1 MVVDQTLIWALV
13 LLLLFGWVM
22 VYSASVALSDLPK
35 KAHLSMFH
43 YTFRHAFMV
52 VVGVLLACGAALVP
66 TRRWQAW
73 APYLFLAGFAM
84 LVLVLIPPMGVERN
98 GARRWFGFG
107 GIGFQPSEAMKL
119 FCVLFA
125 ADYVVRKQAFIQEFK
140 RGFLPLAIVVG
151 LVGLLLLL
159 QPDLGAFFVI
169 VCIAMGIL
177 FLGGVSGKLFVG
189 LGLTLVATFLTIIW
203 LSPWRRERLF
213 AYIDVWDPK
222 YVEGKGYQ
230 LAHSLIAFGR
240 GEWWGVGLGASVEK
254 LNYLPEAN
262 TDFIMAVVA
271 EELGFVGVA
280 GVVALFYL
288 IVRRAF
294 DIGRQAIALER
305 YFQGLVAQGVAIWL
319 GIQVFINVGVATG
332 LLPTKGLTL
341 PFISHG
347 GSAIVVN
354 LVAMGILLR
363 IDWETRRMMRGL
375 KV

>member
-1 MVVDQTLIWALV
+1 MIV
-13 LLLLFGWVM
+13 LLLFGVVM
-22 VYSASVALSDLPK
+22 VYSASIALNDRPK
-35 KAHLSMFH
+35 LAHLGMFH
-43 YTFRHAFMV
+43 FTIRHLFMIG
-52 VVGVLLACGAALVP
+52 VGVAFAWGAAMVP
-66 TRRWQAW
+66 TRQWQAL
-73 APYLFLAGFAM
+73 APYLFFAGFTM
-84 LVLVLIPPMGVERN
+84 LVLVLVPHVGVERN
-98 GARRWFGFG
+98 GARRWFGFAG
-107 GIGFQPSEAMKL
+107 TGFQPSEVMKL

-125 ADYVVRKQAFIQEFK
+125 ADYVVRKQAYIHEFK

-159 QPDLGAFFVI
+159 QPDLGAFLVI

-189 LGLTLVATFLTIIW
+189 LGMTLIVTFLTIIW
-203 LSPWRRERLF
+203 TSPWRRERLF

-240 GEWWGVGLGASVEK
+240 GEWFGVGLGASVEK

-280 GVVALFYL
+280 VVVALFYL

-294 DIGRQAIALER
+294 EIGRQAIALER
-305 YFQGLVAQGVAIWL
+305 YFQGLVAQGIAIWL
-319 GIQVFINVGVATG
+319 GIQVFINIGVATG

-341 PFISHG
+341 PFISYG

-354 LVAMGILLR
+354 LIAIGILLR